1 MGFFNENLF
10 LRIIWVPSVLR
21 IESNVVLLDG
31 CEVPWSATI
40 PLLSG
45 HIVMPCSVVF
55 VLRLII
61 GSDFLEE
68 NSIFGEHAVML
79 CGSCVLL

>member
-21 IESNVVLLDG
+21 IESNVVLLCVVIEC

-45 HIVMPCSVVF
+45 HIVMPCS
-55 VLRLII
+55 I
-61 GSDFLEE
+61 GSDFMEE
-68 NSIFGEHAVML
+68 NSIVGEHAVML
-79 CGSCVLL
+79 CGICVLL